1 MNINLQRFIDRW
13 AGIPL
18 CAAVSGLEALRRRL
32 KSAPAV
38 APAPRAIV
46 VILLSEMGSLVLAN
60 DMFARLKSR
69 YPDAPL
75 HALLF
80 RKNRE
85 ILDLMQVIGPANV
98 HTVDDRSLAS
108 LLTSLWAAIKAL
120 RQANVDVAIDCELFS
135 RISSLLSY
143 ASGARVRV
151 GFHRH
156 TQEGLYRG
164 SHINR
169 PVPYNPYHHISA
181 QFLTLARAI
190 DSAAVPTSKLTVVA
204 SPRPPPHVQL
214 DASLTTSIRSRLAQ
228 DFPAIGIKPLVLV
241 YPGGGILPIRA
252 WPLAS
257 YTALCEGL
265 VADGCAVA
273 VIGLKDDQALARQLV
288 AQVRGR
294 CNVGG
299 EAGQVGNQAASQ
311 FQPGPRDWLCQTAG
325 AGLRDAALLGAV
337 QTCTAGSEPRHTA
350 PSGGR
355 ELREASDRGGNIF
368 DLTGFTRSISEL
380 LALFHVA
387 RLLVTNDGGPGQFA
401 ALTPIWT
408 LMLFGP
414 ETPALYAPLTPRC
427 HSFYSQWPCSPCLT
441 AYNHRTS
448 YCDGDNQCLKAIA
461 PADVLAKARECLAA
475 S

>member
-1 MNINLQRFIDRW
+1 VNINLQRFVDRW

-18 CAAVSGLEALRRRL
+18 CAAVSGAEALMRKFRP
-32 KSAPAV
+32 APV
-38 APAPRAIV
+38 HEKAPRAIV

-60 DMFARLKSR
+60 DMFARLKAR
-69 YPDAPL
+69 YPDAAL

-80 RKNRE
+80 KKNRE
-85 ILDLMQVIGPANV
+85 ILDLMQVMDPANV
-98 HTVDDRSLAS
+98 HTVDDRSLTS
-108 LLTSLWAAIKAL
+108 LLSSLWSAIKAL
-120 RQANVDVAIDCELFS
+120 RSANVDVAIDCELFS

-143 ASGARVRV
+143 ASGAAVRV

-169 PVPYNPYHHISA
+169 RVPYNPYHHISA

-190 DSAAVPTSKLTVVA
+190 DSTAVPKSKLPVVGT
-204 SPRPPPHVQL
+204 PKPPPHVQL
-214 DASLTTSIRSRLAQ
+214 DGALVQGIQTRLAQ
-228 DFPAIGIKPLVLV
+228 DFPAIAGKPLVLV

-288 AQVRGR
+288 A
-294 CNVGG
+294 NV
-299 EAGQVGNQAASQ
+299 QAA
-311 FQPGPRDWLCQTAG
+311 FP
-325 AGLRDAALLGAV
+325 
-337 QTCTAGSEPRHTA
+337 
-350 PSGGR
+350 
-355 ELREASDRGGNIF
+355 ASPVI
-368 DLTGFTRSISEL
+368 DLTGYTRSISEL
-380 LALFHVA
+380 LALFHGA

-414 ETPALYAPLTPRC
+414 ETPSLYAPLTPQC
-427 HSFYSQWPCSPCLT
+427 YSFYSQWPCSPCLT
-441 AYNHRTS
+441 AYNHRSS
-448 YCDGDNQCLKAIA
+448 YCDGDNQCLKVIA
-461 PADVLAKARECLAA
+461 PAAVLAKARAFLTSA
-475 S
+475 

>member
-1 MNINLQRFIDRW
+1 MRKFR
-13 AGIPL
+13 P
-18 CAAVSGLEALRRRL
+18 
-32 KSAPAV
+32 APV
-38 APAPRAIV
+38 HDKAPRAIV

-60 DMFARLKSR
+60 DMFARLKAR
-69 YPDAPL
+69 YPDAQL

-85 ILDLMQVIGPANV
+85 ILDLMQVMDPANV
-98 HTVDDRSLAS
+98 HTVDDRSLTS
-108 LLTSLWAAIKAL
+108 LLSSLWSAIRAL
-120 RQANVDVAIDCELFS
+120 RSANVDVAIDCELFS

-143 ASGARVRV
+143 ASGAAVRV

-169 PVPYNPYHHISA
+169 RVPYNPYHHISA

-190 DSAAVPTSKLTVVA
+190 DSTASPRSKLAVVA
-204 SPRPPPHVQL
+204 SPKPPPQVPLDGALVQG
-214 DASLTTSIRSRLAQ
+214 IEMRLAQ
-228 DFPAIGIKPLVLV
+228 DFPAIAGKPLVLV

-288 AQVRGR
+288 A
-294 CNVGG
+294 NV
-299 EAGQVGNQAASQ
+299 EARFPAS
-311 FQPGPRDWLCQTAG
+311 P
-325 AGLRDAALLGAV
+325 V
-337 QTCTAGSEPRHTA
+337 
-350 PSGGR
+350 
-355 ELREASDRGGNIF
+355 I
-368 DLTGFTRSISEL
+368 DLTGYTRSISEL

-414 ETPALYAPLTPRC
+414 ETPSLYAPLTPRC
-427 HSFYSQWPCSPCLT
+427 YSFYSQWPCSPCLT
-441 AYNHRTS
+441 AYNHRSS
-448 YCDGDNQCLKAIA
+448 YCDGDNQCLKVIA
-461 PADVLAKARECLAA
+461 PAEVLAKARAFLASA
-475 S
+475 

>member
-1 MNINLQRFIDRW
+1 VDIGLQRFVDRW

-18 CAAVSGLEALRRRL
+18 CAAVSGVEALRRKFRP
-32 KSAPAV
+32 APLHDQ
-38 APAPRAIV
+38 APRAIV

-60 DMFARLKSR
+60 DMFARLKAR
-69 YPDAPL
+69 YPDAQL

-85 ILDLMQVIGPANV
+85 ILDLMQVMDPANV
-98 HTVDDRSLAS
+98 HTVDDRSLTS
-108 LLTSLWAAIKAL
+108 LLSSLWKAVQAL
-120 RQANVDVAIDCELFS
+120 RRANVDVAIDCELFS

-143 ASGARVRV
+143 ASGAAVRV

-169 PVPYNPYHHISA
+169 RVPYNPYHHISA
-181 QFLTLARAI
+181 QFLTLARSI
-190 DSAAVPTSKLTVVA
+190 DSTAVPKSKLPVVA
-204 SPRPPPHVQL
+204 SPKPPPQVPLDGALVQGIE
-214 DASLTTSIRSRLAQ
+214 TRLAQ
-228 DFPAIGIKPLVLV
+228 DFPAIAGKPLVLV

-288 AQVRGR
+288 A
-294 CNVGG
+294 NV
-299 EAGQVGNQAASQ
+299 EARFPAS
-311 FQPGPRDWLCQTAG
+311 P
-325 AGLRDAALLGAV
+325 V
-337 QTCTAGSEPRHTA
+337 
-350 PSGGR
+350 
-355 ELREASDRGGNIF
+355 I
-368 DLTGFTRSISEL
+368 DLTGYTRSISEL

-414 ETPALYAPLTPRC
+414 ETPSLYAPLTPRC
-427 HSFYSQWPCSPCLT
+427 YSFYSQWPCSPCLT
-441 AYNHRTS
+441 AYNHRSS
-448 YCDGDNQCLKAIA
+448 YCDGDNQCLKVIA
-461 PADVLAKARECLAA
+461 PAEVLAKARAFLA
-475 S
+475 ST

>member
-1 MNINLQRFIDRW
+1 MNINLQRWVDRW
-13 AGIPL
+13 VGIPL
-18 CAAVSGLEALRRRL
+18 CAAVSGVDALMRRFR
-32 KSAPAV
+32 PAT
-38 APAPRAIV
+38 ASDQAPRAIV

-60 DMFARLKSR
+60 DMFARLKAR

-85 ILDLMQVIGPANV
+85 ILDLMQVMDPAHV

-108 LLTSLWAAIKAL
+108 LLASLWKAVRDL
-120 RQANVDVAIDCELFS
+120 RRANVDVAIDCELFS

-143 ASGARVRV
+143 ASGAAVRV

-190 DSAAVPTSKLTVVA
+190 DSTAVPKSKLPVLGT
-204 SPRPPPHVQL
+204 PKPPPQVQL
-214 DASLTTSIRSRLAQ
+214 DGALIQGIQTRLAQ
-228 DFPAIGIKPLVLV
+228 DFPAISGKPLVLV

-288 AQVRGR
+288 A
-294 CNVGG
+294 NV
-299 EAGQVGNQAASQ
+299 QAAHPTLS
-311 FQPGPRDWLCQTAG
+311 
-325 AGLRDAALLGAV
+325 
-337 QTCTAGSEPRHTA
+337 
-350 PSGGR
+350 
-355 ELREASDRGGNIF
+355 ASPVI
-368 DLTGFTRSISEL
+368 DLTGYTRSISEL

-414 ETPALYAPLTPRC
+414 ETPSLYAPLTPHC

-441 AYNHRTS
+441 AYNHRSS
-448 YCDGDNQCLKAIA
+448 YCDGDNQCLKVIA
-461 PADVLAKARECLAA
+461 PAAVLAKARECLASA
-475 S
+475 

>member
-1 MNINLQRFIDRW
+1 VNINLQRFVDRW

-18 CAAVSGLEALRRRL
+18 CAAVSGAEALMRKFRP
-32 KSAPAV
+32 APV
-38 APAPRAIV
+38 HEKAPRAIV

-60 DMFARLKSR
+60 DMFARLKAR
-69 YPDAPL
+69 YPDAAL

-80 RKNRE
+80 KKNRE
-85 ILDLMQVIGPANV
+85 ILDLMQVMDPANV
-98 HTVDDRSLAS
+98 HTVDDRSLTS
-108 LLTSLWAAIKAL
+108 LLSSLWSAIKAL
-120 RQANVDVAIDCELFS
+120 RSANVDVAIDCELFS

-143 ASGARVRV
+143 ASGAAVRV

-169 PVPYNPYHHISA
+169 RVPYNPYHHISA

-190 DSAAVPTSKLTVVA
+190 DSTAVPKSKLPVVGT
-204 SPRPPPHVQL
+204 PKPPPHVQL
-214 DASLTTSIRSRLAQ
+214 DGALVQGIQTRLAQ
-228 DFPAIGIKPLVLV
+228 DFPAIAGKPLVLV

-273 VIGLKDDQALARQLV
+273 GIGLKDDQALARQLV
-288 AQVRGR
+288 A
-294 CNVGG
+294 NV
-299 EAGQVGNQAASQ
+299 EARFPAS
-311 FQPGPRDWLCQTAG
+311 P
-325 AGLRDAALLGAV
+325 V
-337 QTCTAGSEPRHTA
+337 
-350 PSGGR
+350 
-355 ELREASDRGGNIF
+355 I
-368 DLTGFTRSISEL
+368 DLTGYTRSISEL

-414 ETPALYAPLTPRC
+414 ETPSLYAPLTPQC
-427 HSFYSQWPCSPCLT
+427 YSFYSQWPCSPCLT
-441 AYNHRTS
+441 AYNHRSS
-448 YCDGDNQCLKAIA
+448 YCDGDNQCLKVIA
-461 PADVLAKARECLAA
+461 PAAVLAKARAFLTSA
-475 S
+475 

>member
-1 MNINLQRFIDRW
+1 MNIDLQRFIDRW

-18 CAAVSGLEALRRRL
+18 CAAVSGIDTLKRRFR
-32 KSAPAV
+32 PR
-38 APAPRAIV
+38 PGTDQPPRAIV

-60 DMFARLKSR
+60 DMFARLKAR

-85 ILDLMQVIGPANV
+85 ILDLMQVMDPANV
-98 HTVDDRSLAS
+98 HTVDDRSLTS
-108 LLTSLWAAIKAL
+108 LLSSLWQAIKAL
-120 RQANVDVAIDCELFS
+120 RNAKVDVAIDCELFS

-143 ASGARVRV
+143 ASGAAVRV

-190 DSAAVPTSKLTVVA
+190 DSTAVPKSKLAVVA
-204 SPRPPPHVQL
+204 SPKPPPHVQL
-214 DASLTTSIRSRLAQ
+214 DGALVQGIQTRLAQ
-228 DFPAIGIKPLVLV
+228 DFPAIAGRPLVLV

-288 AQVRGR
+288 A
-294 CNVGG
+294 NV
-299 EAGQVGNQAASQ
+299 QAAFPQS
-311 FQPGPRDWLCQTAG
+311 P
-325 AGLRDAALLGAV
+325 V
-337 QTCTAGSEPRHTA
+337 
-350 PSGGR
+350 
-355 ELREASDRGGNIF
+355 I
-368 DLTGFTRSISEL
+368 DLTGYTRSISEL

-414 ETPALYAPLTPRC
+414 ETPGLYAPLTPRC
-427 HSFYSQWPCSPCLT
+427 YSFYSQWPCSPCLT

-448 YCDGDNQCLKAIA
+448 YCDGDNQCLKVIA
-461 PADVLAKARECLAA
+461 PAAVLAKARECLATP
-475 S
+475 

>member
-1 MNINLQRFIDRW
+1 MRRIKPAPQDR
-13 AGIPL
+13 
-18 CAAVSGLEALRRRL
+18 E
-32 KSAPAV
+32 
-38 APAPRAIV
+38 PRAIV

-60 DMFARLKSR
+60 DMFARLKQR
-69 YPDAPL
+69 YPEATL

-85 ILDLMQVIGPANV
+85 ILDLMQVMDPANV
-98 HTVDDRSLAS
+98 HTVDDKSLRG
-108 LLTSLWAAIKAL
+108 LLGSLWQAIREL
-120 RQANVDVAIDCELFS
+120 RRAKVDIAIDCELFS

-143 ASGARVRV
+143 ASGAAVRV

-169 PVPYNPYHHISA
+169 RVPYNPYHHISA

-190 DSAAVPTSKLTVVA
+190 DSTAVPKSKLAVMA
-204 SPRPPPHVQL
+204 SPKPPPPVQL
-214 DASLTTSIRSRLAQ
+214 DTALIQGIQTRLAQ
-228 DFPAIGIKPLVLV
+228 DFPAIAGKPLVLV

-288 AQVRGR
+288 A
-294 CNVGG
+294 NV
-299 EAGQVGNQAASQ
+299 QAAFPQS
-311 FQPGPRDWLCQTAG
+311 P
-325 AGLRDAALLGAV
+325 V
-337 QTCTAGSEPRHTA
+337 
-350 PSGGR
+350 
-355 ELREASDRGGNIF
+355 I
-368 DLTGFTRSISEL
+368 DLTGYTRSISEL
-380 LALFHVA
+380 LALFHA
-387 RLLVTNDGGPGQFA
+387 AHLLVTNDGGPGQFA

-414 ETPALYAPLTPRC
+414 ETPSLYAPLTPKC
-427 HSFYSQWPCSPCLT
+427 HSFYSQWPCSPCLS
-441 AYNHRTS
+441 AYNHRSS
-448 YCDGDNQCLKAIA
+448 YCDGDNQCLKVIA
-461 PADVLAKARECLAA
+461 PAAVLAKARECLAA
-475 S
+475 PPA

>member
-1 MNINLQRFIDRW
+1 MNIDLQRFIDRW

-18 CAAVSGLEALRRRL
+18 CAAVSGVDALRRRFRP
-32 KSAPAV
+32 APTWDQ
-38 APAPRAIV
+38 APRAIV

-60 DMFARLKSR
+60 DMFARLKAR
-69 YPDAPL
+69 HPNAPL

-85 ILDLMQVIGPANV
+85 ILDLMQVMDPANV
-98 HTVDDRSLAS
+98 HTVDDRSLTS
-108 LLTSLWAAIKAL
+108 LLTSLWQAIQAL
-120 RQANVDVAIDCELFS
+120 RRANVDVAIDCELFS

-143 ASGARVRV
+143 ASGAQVRV

-190 DSAAVPTSKLTVVA
+190 DSTAVPTSKLPVLGL
-204 SPRPPPHVQL
+204 PKPPPQVRL
-214 DASLTTSIRSRLAQ
+214 DGALIQGIQNRLAQ
-228 DFPAIGIKPLVLV
+228 DFPAIAGRPLVLV

-252 WPLAS
+252 WPLAA

-288 AQVRGR
+288 A
-294 CNVGG
+294 NVQSG
-299 EAGQVGNQAASQ
+299 APAS
-311 FQPGPRDWLCQTAG
+311 P
-325 AGLRDAALLGAV
+325 V
-337 QTCTAGSEPRHTA
+337 
-350 PSGGR
+350 
-355 ELREASDRGGNIF
+355 I
-368 DLTGFTRSISEL
+368 DLTGYTRSISEL

-448 YCDGDNQCLKAIA
+448 YCDGDNQCLKVIE
-461 PADVLAKARECLAA
+461 PAAVLARARECLAA
-475 S
+475 P

>member
-1 MNINLQRFIDRW
+1 MNIDLQRFIDRW

-18 CAAVSGLEALRRRL
+18 CAAVSAVDAVMRRIRP
-32 KSAPAV
+32 APTNAT
-38 APAPRAIV
+38 PPRAIV

-60 DMFARLKSR
+60 DMFARLKAR

-85 ILDLMQVIGPANV
+85 ILDLMQVMDPANV
-98 HTVDDRSLAS
+98 HTVDDSS
-108 LLTSLWAAIKAL
+108 LTSLLSSLAKAIGEL
-120 RQANVDVAIDCELFS
+120 RRANVDVAIDCELFS

-143 ASGARVRV
+143 ASGATVRV

-190 DSAAVPTSKLTVVA
+190 DSTAVPKSKLAVVA
-204 SPRPPPHVQL
+204 SPKPPPHVQL
-214 DASLTTSIRSRLAQ
+214 DSALIQGIQTRLAQ
-228 DFPAIGIKPLVLV
+228 DFPAIAGKPLVLV

-288 AQVRGR
+288 EQVQAGGR
-294 CNVGG
+294 EASDRVG
-299 EAGQVGNQAASQ
+299 SQ
-311 FQPGPRDWLCQTAG
+311 LKQGPRDWLSQTAG
-325 AGLRDAALLGAV
+325 A
-337 QTCTAGSEPRHTA
+337 TA

-355 ELREASDRGGNIF
+355 ELHEVNERGGNII
-368 DLTGFTRSISEL
+368 DLTGYTRSISEL

-414 ETPALYAPLTPRC
+414 ETPGLYAPLTPHC
-427 HSFYSQWPCSPCLT
+427 YSFYSQWPCSPCLT

-448 YCDGDNQCLKAIA
+448 YCDGDNQCLKVIA

-475 S
+475 P

>member
-18 CAAVSGLEALRRRL
+18 CAAVSVVDKVTRWIKGPSTADR
-32 KSAPAV
+32 
-38 APAPRAIV
+38 APRAIV

-60 DMFARLKSR
+60 DMFARLKAR

-85 ILDLMQVIGPANV
+85 ILDLMQVMDPAHV
-98 HTVDDRSLAS
+98 HTVDDKSLFG
-108 LLTSLWAAIKAL
+108 LLSSLWQAIREL
-120 RQANVDVAIDCELFS
+120 RRANVDVAIDCELFS

-143 ASGARVRV
+143 ASGAAVRV

-169 PVPYNPYHHISA
+169 RVPYNPYHHISA

-190 DSAAVPTSKLTVVA
+190 DSTAVPKSKLPVV
-204 SPRPPPHVQL
+204 STPKPPPHVLL
-214 DASLTTSIRSRLAQ
+214 DAALIQGIKTRLAQ
-228 DFPAIGIKPLVLV
+228 DFPAIAGRPLVLV

-273 VIGLKDDQALARQLV
+273 VIGLKDDQALAQQLV
-288 AQVRGR
+288 AQVQAGIDQQKNASGR
-294 CNVGG
+294 SEGPSR
-299 EAGQVGNQAASQ
+299 AS
-311 FQPGPRDWLCQTAG
+311 P
-325 AGLRDAALLGAV
+325 
-337 QTCTAGSEPRHTA
+337 A
-350 PSGGR
+350 PSGGS
-355 ELREASDRGGNIF
+355 ELHAVRSVGAIV
-368 DLTGFTRSISEL
+368 DLTGYTRSISEL

-427 HSFYSQWPCSPCLT
+427 YSFYSQWPCSPCLT
-441 AYNHRTS
+441 AYNHRSS
-448 YCDGDNQCLKAIA
+448 YCDGDNQCLKVIA
-461 PADVLAKARECLAA
+461 PGAVLAKARECLAA
-475 S
+475 P